1 MGDWQASVFTGL
13 GAGVLVTV
21 LAFVFRGAAPRW
33 TGGGRLAALIVA
45 AVLFGA
51 AIPVALRQPPEVRPA
66 AFEDTTLTR
75 IRAELASE
83 EQSERLAALQELR
96 NLMHNGMAR
105 GPETIELLS
114 GFVRKNAPKA
124 DDPACAA
131 TGPAEDV
138 ASALAVLATRPT
150 SYDATEVVDL
160 HGTCLA
166 HAHLR
171 NLSATGGRFG
181 DANLAGATLAGAD
194 LTRADL
200 ARANLAGTSL
210 VGSNLV
216 DTRFIDARFAET
228 DLRGAHFSD
237 DTLWPSQHE
246 DAVMA
251 ASSFATTTFV
261 IGELVLSDP
270 R

>member
-13 GAGVLVTV
+13 GAGVLVAV
-21 LAFVFRGAAPRW
+21 LAFAFRGAATRW
-33 TGGGRLAALIVA
+33 TGGGRLAVLIVG

-51 AIPVALRQPPEVRPA
+51 AVPVALQRPPQARPA
-66 AFEDTTLTR
+66 APADTALTR
-75 IRAELASE
+75 IRAALESE
-83 EQSERLAALQELR
+83 EQSERLAALHELQ
-96 NLMHNGMAR
+96 NLMHDGMVR
-105 GPETIELLS
+105 GPEIVELLS
-114 GFVRKNAPKA
+114 GFVRENAPKA
-124 DDPACAA
+124 ADPACGT
-131 TGPAEDV
+131 TGPAADV
-138 ASALAVLATRPT
+138 AAALTALSTPPSHGPPA
-150 SYDATEVVDL
+150 VVDL

-171 NLSATGGRFG
+171 NLAAVGGRFG
-181 DANLAGATLAGAD
+181 DANLAGATLTSAD
-194 LTRADL
+194 LTEADL
-200 ARANLAGTSL
+200 ARANLAGASL
-210 VGSNLV
+210 SHANLV
-216 DTRFIDARFAET
+216 DTRFIDARFAGT

-246 DAVMA
+246 DTVMA